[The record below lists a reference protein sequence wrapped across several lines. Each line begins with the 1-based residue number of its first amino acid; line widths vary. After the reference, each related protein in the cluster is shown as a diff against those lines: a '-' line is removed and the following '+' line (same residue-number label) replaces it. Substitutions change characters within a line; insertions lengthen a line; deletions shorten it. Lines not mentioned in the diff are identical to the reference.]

1 MTQRFLAPAD
11 NFAPPSQTRADSCKL
26 MHHSSLARCAIPAYG
41 NRARLCQQLHLALC
55 KSESLHEAREVSP
68 PMSVP
73 HLPYPSAVISD
84 LVMVQTWGIIQD
96 LYVGEYYL
104 TAREVHDFEDLGWQK
119 SPLSQLARGSGCVT
133 PY

>member
-1 MTQRFLAPAD
+1 
-11 NFAPPSQTRADSCKL
+11 
-26 MHHSSLARCAIPAYG
+26 
-41 NRARLCQQLHLALC
+41 
-55 KSESLHEAREVSP
+55 
-68 PMSVP
+68 MSVP
-73 HLPYPSAVISD
+73 HLPYPSTVISD
-84 LVMVQTWGIIQD
+84 LVVVQTWGIIQD